1 MRKKITFTGITAIK
15 FSGIDLT
22 GNFIEVCKTLVQFSC
37 SVVSNS
43 LQPHGLQHARLPC
56 KTWTDGKTY
65 HASGFTYKFISVPF
79 RKQVHFQLDSVQFSC
94 SVVSDSATH
103 GL

>member
-1 MRKKITFTGITAIK
+1 MEQHLGSGVSHLDLVPAATAA
-15 FSGIDLT
+15 
-22 GNFIEVCKTLVQFSC
+22 TLCHSVQVSH
-37 SVVSNS
+37 SVVSDS
-43 LQPHGLQHARLPC
+43 WRPQGLQHARLPC

-79 RKQVHFQLDSVQFSC
+79 RKQVHFQLDSVQFSR